1 MELNLKFKDDQ
12 SGTSINKINLILLH
26 LSEGKFKDTF
36 TLIQDI
42 QLQANEQMSTKKNV
56 ELEEVE
62 DVIIPMK

>member
-1 MELNLKFKDDQ
+1 MEINLKFKDNEF
-12 SGTSINKINLILLH
+12 GTAINKVNTILIL

-36 TLIQDI
+36 HIIQDI
-42 QLQANEQMSTKKNV
+42 QLQANEQMSPKKNV